1 MPLSRPSHIEA
12 PRTPPTFLI
21 NNPRSSLFGT
31 CRCLKFRA
39 TLAHRYLL
47 WYLENKMVSSM
58 ISLKVDRN
66 DIFYVRFILEG
77 YDGLG
82 NVSTK
87 NPIEGRLAISCPAG
101 NRDVI
106 VEVLRALEEEG
117 VVKEVT

>member
-1 MPLSRPSHIEA
+1 
-12 PRTPPTFLI
+12 
-21 NNPRSSLFGT
+21 
-31 CRCLKFRA
+31 
-39 TLAHRYLL
+39 
-47 WYLENKMVSSM
+47 MVSSM

-87 NPIEGRLAISCPAG
+87 NPIEGRLAISCPVG

>member
-1 MPLSRPSHIEA
+1 
-12 PRTPPTFLI
+12 
-21 NNPRSSLFGT
+21 
-31 CRCLKFRA
+31 
-39 TLAHRYLL
+39 L

-87 NPIEGRLAISCPAG
+87 NPIKGRLAISCPVG